1 MRAVYDDRMRL
12 VILGGGP
19 AGYAAA
25 TTAAHLGADV
35 TLVEDMSL
43 GGNCTMTD
51 AIPSKTLLTTADAM
65 LGVARAEE
73 EGLDFSHGFPS
84 VNLRRT
90 LARARAVALH
100 QSRGVRERMDG
111 VSVRVL
117 PGRGHVTGPNTLVAN
132 VDDRDHTLEFD
143 ALLVC
148 TGASPFV
155 PPFAAPDGHR
165 VLNTRQVFELR
176 ELPEHLVVLGAGPTG
191 CEFADF
197 FSRCGT
203 RVTLVSAREQLLP
216 NDDPDLAEV
225 LEEVFLRR
233 GLDVVE
239 SGRAAAI
246 DIDDPDQ
253 VRLVLEDGR
262 DLVCSHLLLCIGMR
276 PNTSGLGLDAAGVA
290 VGERGILPVDE
301 FCRTSVPH
309 IYACGDVTGQIM
321 LANTASLHGR
331 TAALHALGMPV
342 DPIAY
347 TGVAWCVFTRP
358 EIAKAGIS
366 ERQARIE
373 GIPVRVTKHLI
384 RSNPRAV
391 MEGETDGMIKLLSDP
406 DDGTVIGGA
415 MVGLRASE
423 VITTVALAVHA
434 KLSVQM
440 LAETAAVNPSM
451 SESLQRAAEKAAE
464 GMLGV
469 SRVTLSG

>member
-1 MRAVYDDRMRL
+1 MRL
-12 VILGGGP
+12 AILGGGP

-35 TLVEDMSL
+35 TMIEENQL

-65 LGVARAEE
+65 LEISRAEAD
-73 EGLDFSHGFPS
+73 GVDFARGFPS

-111 VSVRVL
+111 MNVRVL
-117 PGRGHVTGPNTLVAN
+117 PGRGRVTGPDMLIAT
-132 VDDRDHTLEFD
+132 VDGQDHEVPFD

-155 PPFAAPDGHR
+155 PPFVRPDARR
-165 VLNTRQVFELR
+165 VLTTRDVFEFHD
-176 ELPEHLVVLGAGPTG
+176 LPEHLVVLGAGPTG

-197 FSRCGT
+197 FSRCGS
-203 RVTLVSAREQLLP
+203 RVTLVSARDQLLP

-225 LEEVFLRR
+225 LEEVFLKR
-233 GLDVVE
+233 GMDVIKNGRASAVDVEDPDVV
-239 SGRAAAI
+239 
-246 DIDDPDQ
+246 
-253 VRLVLEDGR
+253 RLMLEDGR
-262 DLVCSHLLLCIGMR
+262 ELSCSHLLLCIGMR
-276 PNTSGLGLDAAGVA
+276 PNTGDLGLEAAGVEF
-290 VGERGILPVDE
+290 GDRGTLPIDE
-301 FCRTSVPH
+301 FCRTSAEQV
-309 IYACGDVTGQIM
+309 YACGDVTGQIM
-321 LANTASLHGR
+321 LANTAAMHGR
-331 TAALHALGMPV
+331 TAAMHALGVPV

-366 ERQARIE
+366 ERQARID
-373 GIPVRVTKHLI
+373 GLPVRVTKHLI
-384 RSNPRAV
+384 RANPRAV
-391 MEGETDGMIKLLSDP
+391 MENETDGLIKLLSDP
-406 DDGTVIGGA
+406 DDGTVLGGA

-434 KLSVQM
+434 KLHVQA

-451 SESLQRAAEKAAE
+451 SESLQRTAEKAAE
-464 GMLGV
+464 GLLGI
-469 SRVTLSG
+469 SRVTLTS

>member
-1 MRAVYDDRMRL
+1 MPRMRL

-51 AIPSKTLLTTADAM
+51 AIPSKTLLTTADAV
-65 LGVARAEE
+65 LEVARAEE
-73 EGLDFSHGFPS
+73 DGLDFSHGYPS

-111 VSVRVL
+111 VNVRVL
-117 PGRGHVTGPNTLVAN
+117 PGRGRVTGSNELVAN
-132 VDDRDHTLEFD
+132 VDGRDHTLEFD
-143 ALLVC
+143 ALLIC
-148 TGASPFV
+148 TGASPYV
-155 PPFAAPDGHR
+155 PHFARPDAHR
-165 VLNTRQVFELR
+165 VLTTRQVFDLR

-197 FSRCGT
+197 FSRCGS
-203 RVTLVSAREQLLP
+203 RVTLISARDQLLP

-233 GLDVVE
+233 GLDVMKN
-239 SGRAAAI
+239 GRAAAI
-246 DIDDPDQ
+246 DCEDPDE

-262 DLVCSHLLLCIGMR
+262 DLGCSHALLCIGMR
-276 PNTSGLGLDAAGVA
+276 PNTSGLGLEQAGVTIA
-290 VGERGILPVDE
+290 DRGTLPADE
-301 FCRTSVPH
+301 FCRTNIPH

-331 TAALHALGMPV
+331 TAALHALGVPV
-342 DPIAY
+342 DPVSY

-366 ERQARIE
+366 ERQARLD
-373 GIPVRVTKHLI
+373 GVPVQVTKHLV
-384 RSNPRAV
+384 RANPRAV
-391 MEGETDGMIKLLSDP
+391 MEGETDGIIKLLSDP
-406 DDGTVIGGA
+406 DDGTILGGA
-415 MVGLRASE
+415 MVGFRASE
-423 VITTVALAVHA
+423 VITAVALAVHA
-434 KLSVQM
+434 RLSVQV

-464 GMLGV
+464 GMLGI
-469 SRVTLSG
+469 SRVTLTA

>member
-1 MRAVYDDRMRL
+1 MPRMRL

-51 AIPSKTLLTTADAM
+51 AIPSKTLLTTADAV
-65 LGVARAEE
+65 LEVARAEE
-73 EGLDFSHGFPS
+73 DGLDFVHGYPS

-111 VSVRVL
+111 VNVRVL
-117 PGRGHVTGPNTLVAN
+117 PGRGRVTGPNELVAN
-132 VDDRDHTLEFD
+132 VDGLDHVLEFD
-143 ALLVC
+143 NLLVC
-148 TGASPFV
+148 TGASPYV
-155 PPFAAPDGHR
+155 PPFARPDAHR
-165 VLNTRQVFELR
+165 VLTTRQVFDLR

-197 FSRCGT
+197 FSRCGS
-203 RVTLVSAREQLLP
+203 RVTLVSARDQLLP

-233 GLDVVE
+233 GLDVMKN
-239 SGRAAAI
+239 GRASAI
-246 DIDDPDQ
+246 DCEDPDE

-262 DLVCSHLLLCIGMR
+262 DLRCSHALLCIGMR
-276 PNTSGLGLDAAGVA
+276 PNTSGLGLEKAGVTFA
-290 VGERGILPVDE
+290 DRGTLPADE
-301 FCRTSVPH
+301 FCRTNVPH

-331 TAALHALGMPV
+331 TAALHSMGVPV
-342 DPIAY
+342 DPVAY

-366 ERQARIE
+366 ERQARLD
-373 GIPVRVTKHLI
+373 GIPVRVTKHLV
-384 RSNPRAV
+384 RANPRAV
-391 MEGETDGMIKLLSDP
+391 MEGETDGIVKLLSDP
-406 DDGTVIGGA
+406 DDGTILGGA
-415 MVGLRASE
+415 MVGFRASE
-423 VITTVALAVHA
+423 VITAVALAVHA
-434 KLSVQM
+434 RLSVQV

-464 GMLGV
+464 GMLGI
-469 SRVTLSG
+469 SRVTLSA

>member
-1 MRAVYDDRMRL
+1 MKL

-25 TTAAHLGADV
+25 SAAAHVGGEV
-35 TLVEDMSL
+35 TLVEELSL

-51 AIPSKTLLTTADAM
+51 AIPSKTLLTTADA
-65 LGVARAEE
+65 LLEVARAEE
-73 EGLDFSHGFPS
+73 DGRDFSHGYPS

-111 VSVRVL
+111 MNVRVL
-117 PGRGHVTGPNTLVAN
+117 PGRGRLTGPNTLVAN
-132 VDDRDHTLEFD
+132 VDGRDHELDFD

-155 PPFAAPDGHR
+155 PPFAKPDAHR
-165 VLNTRQVFELR
+165 VLTTRQVFDLR
-176 ELPEHLVVLGAGPTG
+176 DLPEHLVVLGAGPTG

-197 FSRCGT
+197 FSRCGS
-203 RVTLVSAREQLLP
+203 RVTLVSARESLLP
-216 NDDPDLAEV
+216 NDDPDLSEV

-233 GLDVVE
+233 GLAVVKN
-239 SGRAAAI
+239 GRAAAV
-246 DIDDPDQ
+246 DCEDAGA
-253 VRLVLEDGR
+253 VRLA
-262 DLVCSHLLLCIGMR
+262 
-276 PNTSGLGLDAAGVA
+276 AAGVA
-290 VGERGILPVDE
+290 LGERGVLPADE
-301 FCRTSVPH
+301 FCRTNVTH

-331 TAALHALGMPV
+331 TAALHALGVPV
-342 DPIAY
+342 DAVSY

-366 ERQARIE
+366 ERQARLDDM
-373 GIPVRVTKHLI
+373 PVQVTKHLV
-384 RSNPRAV
+384 RANPRAV
-391 MEGETDGMIKLLSDP
+391 MENETDGIIKLLSDP
-406 DDGTVIGGA
+406 DDGTVLGGA

-434 KLSVQM
+434 KLGVQA

-451 SESLQRAAEKAAE
+451 LESVQRTAEKAAE
-464 GMLGV
+464 GMMGV
-469 SRVTLSG
+469 SRVTLAS

>member
-1 MRAVYDDRMRL
+1 MKL

-25 TTAAHLGADV
+25 SAAAHVGGEV
-35 TLVEDMSL
+35 TLVEELSL

-65 LGVARAEE
+65 LEVARAEE
-73 EGLDFSHGFPS
+73 AGLDFVQGFPS

-111 VSVRVL
+111 MNVRVL
-117 PGRGHVTGPNTLVAN
+117 PGRGRLTGPNTLVAN
-132 VDDRDHTLEFD
+132 VDGRDHELDFD
-143 ALLVC
+143 ALLD
-148 TGASPFV
+148 AN
-155 PPFAAPDGHR
+155 R
-165 VLNTRQVFELR
+165 VLTTRQVFELR
-176 ELPEHLVVLGAGPTG
+176 HLPEHLVVLGAGPTG

-197 FSRCGT
+197 FSRCGS
-203 RVTLVSAREQLLP
+203 RVTLVSARDQILP

-225 LEEVFLRR
+225 LEEVFLKR
-233 GLDVVE
+233 GMDVIKN
-239 SGRAAAI
+239 GRAAAI
-246 DIDDPDQ
+246 DTEDSEC

-262 DLVCSHLLLCIGMR
+262 ELDCSHVLLCIGMR
-276 PNTSGLGLDAAGVA
+276 PNTMELGLESAGVTF
-290 VGERGILPVDE
+290 GDRGTLPIDE
-301 FCRTSVPH
+301 FCRTNVEN

-321 LANTASLHGR
+321 LANTAAMHGR
-331 TAALHALGMPV
+331 TAAMHALGLPV
-342 DPIAY
+342 DAVSY

-366 ERQARIE
+366 ERQARID
-373 GIPVRVTKHLI
+373 GIPVSVTKHLI
-384 RSNPRAV
+384 RANPRAV
-391 MEGETDGMIKLLSDP
+391 MENETDGIIKLLSDP
-406 DDGTVIGGA
+406 DDGTVLGGA

-434 KLSVQM
+434 KLGVQA

-451 SESLQRAAEKAAE
+451 SESLQRTAEKAAE
-464 GMLGV
+464 GMMGV
-469 SRVTLSG
+469 SRVTLAS

>member
-1 MRAVYDDRMRL
+1 MRL
-12 VILGGGP
+12 AILGGGP

-25 TTAAHLGADV
+25 TAAAHLGAEV
-35 TLVEDMSL
+35 TLIEDNQL

-65 LGVARAEE
+65 QKITQAEE
-73 EGLDFSHGFPS
+73 EGVDFARGFPE

-111 VSVRVL
+111 MNVRVL
-117 PGRGHVTGPNTLVAN
+117 PGHGVVTGAN
-132 VDDRDHTLEFD
+132 SLIAHVEDQRIDVPWD

-155 PPFAAPDGHR
+155 PPFTRPDARR
-165 VLNTRQVFELR
+165 VLTTRQVFELR
-176 ELPEHLVVLGAGPTG
+176 ALPEHLLVLGAGPTG

-197 FSRCGT
+197 FSRCGS
-203 RVTLVSAREQLLP
+203 RVTLISARDQILP
-216 NDDPDLAEV
+216 NDDADLAEV
-225 LEEVFLRR
+225 LEEVFLNR
-233 GLDVVE
+233 GMDVIKN
-239 SGRAAAI
+239 GRAAAV
-246 DIDDPDQ
+246 DTEDSGC

-262 DLVCSHLLLCIGMR
+262 ELDGSHLLLCIGMR
-276 PNTSGLGLDAAGVA
+276 PNTTQLGLENAGVTL
-290 VGERGILPVDE
+290 GERGTLAIDE
-301 FCRTSVPH
+301 FCRTNVENV
-309 IYACGDVTGQIM
+309 YACGDVTGQIM
-321 LANTASLHGR
+321 LANTAAMHGR
-331 TAALHALGMPV
+331 TAAMHALGVHV
-342 DPIAY
+342 DPVSY

-366 ERQARIE
+366 ERQARID
-373 GIPVRVTKHLI
+373 GTPVSITKHLI
-384 RSNPRAV
+384 RANPRAV
-391 MEGETDGMIKLLSDP
+391 MEGETDGLIKLLSDP
-406 DDGTVIGGA
+406 DDGTVLGGA

-434 KLSVQM
+434 KLNVQA

-451 SESLQRAAEKAAE
+451 SESLQRTAEKAAE

-469 SRVTLSG
+469 SRVTLSS